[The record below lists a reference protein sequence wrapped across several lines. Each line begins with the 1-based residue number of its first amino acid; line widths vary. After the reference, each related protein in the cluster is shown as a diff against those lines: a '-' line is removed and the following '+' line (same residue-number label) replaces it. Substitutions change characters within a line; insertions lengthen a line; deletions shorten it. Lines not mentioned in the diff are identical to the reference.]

1 MKGTLRR
8 RSLYWKEKTMNDVP
22 KSMIGV
28 SGKLFVNSML
38 LREGIPCQLG
48 NDGFDL
54 VVSLTRPRRNW
65 TILVTTNLRPKKAG
79 GKGKMAL
86 DWWVPVDNSADYV
99 ACVDLSTL
107 RAWLFKKDEFI
118 RLSQQKAGGKHHLYM
133 YTNKAVALRGKKSMK
148 FDYEFEGFR
157 IENRIYRGIF
167 DK

>member
-1 MKGTLRR
+1 
-8 RSLYWKEKTMNDVP
+8 MNEVP

-38 LREGIPCQLG
+38 LREGIPTRLG
-48 NDGFDL
+48 KNGFDL
-54 VVSLTRPRRNW
+54 VIDLKRPKRKW

-86 DWWVPVDNSADYV
+86 DWWVAVDNPADFV

-107 RAWLFKKDEFI
+107 RTWIFSRAEYEK
-118 RLSQQKAGGKHHLYM
+118 LSQQKAGGKYHLYM
-133 YTNKAVALRGKKSMK
+133 YTKKAVALRGKKSMK
-148 FDYEFEGFR
+148 FDYEFEPYR
-157 IENRIYRGIF
+157 LENRIHRGVF

>member
-1 MKGTLRR
+1 MK
-8 RSLYWKEKTMNDVP
+8 EVP

-28 SGKLFVNSML
+28 SGKLLVNSML

-48 NDGFDL
+48 KNGFDL
-54 VVSLTRPRRNW
+54 VVTLKRPKRRW
-65 TILVTTNLRPKKAG
+65 TILVTANLRPKKAG

-86 DWWVPVDNSADYV
+86 DWWVPVGNPADYV

-107 RAWLFKKDEFI
+107 RVWIFKRAEYEK
-118 RLSQQKAGGKHHLYM
+118 LSQQKAGGKYHLYM

-148 FDYEFEGFR
+148 FDYEFEGYR
-157 IENRIYRGIF
+157 IENRIDRGIF

>member
-1 MKGTLRR
+1 
-8 RSLYWKEKTMNDVP
+8 MNEVP

-28 SGKLFVNSML
+28 SGKLLVNSLL
-38 LREGIPCQLG
+38 LREGISTQLG
-48 NDGFDL
+48 KNGFDL
-54 VVSLTRPRRNW
+54 VVTLSRPKRRW

-86 DWWVPVDNSADYV
+86 DWWVAVDNPADYV

-107 RAWLFKKDEFI
+107 RVYLFTRAEYEK
-118 RLSQQKAGGKHHLYM
+118 LSQQKAGGKYHLYM

-148 FDYEFEGFR
+148 FDYEFEPYR
-157 IENRIYRGIF
+157 LENRIHRGVF

>member
-1 MKGTLRR
+1 MK
-8 RSLYWKEKTMNDVP
+8 EVP

-38 LREGIPCQLG
+38 LREGISCQLG
-48 NDGFDL
+48 KNGFDL
-54 VVSLTRPRRNW
+54 VVNLTRPKRRW

-86 DWWVPVDNSADYV
+86 DWWISVDNTADYV

-107 RAWLFKKDEFI
+107 RTWIFSRTEFEK
-118 RLSQQKAGGKHHLYM
+118 LSQQKAGGKYHLYM
-133 YTNKAVALRGKKSMK
+133 YTKKAVALRGKKSMK
-148 FDYEFEGFR
+148 FDYEFESYR
-157 IENRIYRGIF
+157 LENRISRGIF